1 MVIKGSKLL
10 PSGKLAEHGSA
21 VPTDMP
27 PVPLDDEPETK
38 PVADL
43 PDEPSASRVPTRFR
57 YTPGK
62 LEEVRAKKRH

>member
-1 MVIKGSKLL
+1 MVIRGSKLL
-10 PSGKLAEHGSA
+10 SSGKAAEQGSA
-21 VPTDMP
+21 APTDMP
-27 PVPLDDEPETK
+27 PVPLDDEPETELA
-38 PVADL
+38 VR